1 MTAFGIVSE
10 CHQVAEFSA
19 APLEW
24 TGAHLPPRE
33 RRHPSKARAPSMYR
47 EDPHTLLSIYLR
59 VDLLSRGQ
67 RPAVETLMSG
77 NPECI
82 LDPKALTKDE
92 AIVF

>member
-1 MTAFGIVSE
+1 MPPSGRI
-10 CHQVAEFSA
+10 FSSS
-19 APLEW
+19 LGVDW
-24 TGAHLPPRE
+24 GSSSTSGTST
-33 RRHPSKARAPSMYR
+33 PSKARAPSMYR